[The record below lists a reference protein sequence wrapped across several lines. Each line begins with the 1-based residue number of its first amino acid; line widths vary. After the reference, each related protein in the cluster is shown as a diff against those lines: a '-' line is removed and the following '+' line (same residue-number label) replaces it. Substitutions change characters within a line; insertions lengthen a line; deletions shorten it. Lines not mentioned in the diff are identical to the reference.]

1 MTKKQKCLIPALLLG
16 ALILGGCGQTTN
28 SSSNTSSS
36 DAPSSSSSS
45 SKGGSSSSST
55 SATVTS
61 IAVVEG
67 LNASYQQNVSVDL
80 ANVVVKATYSD
91 ATSKNVKQADGVTF
105 SVSKVDT
112 SVVGENFSFTISF
125 GGKSV
130 VWTYAVI
137 AQATPSNVLIKSG
150 LATSYSLNDVVDISA
165 ITATVTY
172 SDGSSKDVNQGTGLT
187 FSVTSIDTSTLGTFQ
202 FTYSFEKVSG
212 NWEYTVNSWTIAT
225 FDNPDFVSKWEAAK
239 SATGDYGYSR
249 TTDAFTVGNINAF
262 KFLPEMTAVDP
273 KTKKPVSISAY
284 HSNSTLEILGSD
296 GTTYTVLDAQ
306 TLGTYC
312 SINEFTSTYQFTAS
326 AIGHSFRLTVK
337 PVTDASE
344 DFSLTFNFAV
354 ADGYNVY
361 SAKDLAVLAQRG
373 FDARF
378 VDATSTMTAE
388 QVKAKMWLDF
398 RTQKGIPELP
408 KLAGV
413 YFMNDIKLNHDDFPA
428 DCFWTAESLTNFSDF
443 KNSGMDFSKFVF
455 YKHVSSEGVITYTTE
470 NNGGDKLSLIGSIKD
485 GNIIT
490 WQNAESHSFTMMGN
504 YFSLDATTD
513 SSFRMIIDS
522 EHDGNDRLN
531 ALLSD
536 GITADT
542 AAISHAGLFAT
553 MEDSATDDALIK
565 AAGVDRLSYFANNHT
580 NKPTYHDA
588 IKDLS
593 AKGNASLSED
603 PSYMGGLVFYK
614 SEGYTQMDV
623 DNVIAN
629 GWYQTLILS
638 YFDYKYVSNC
648 KFYDDFNSTIFS
660 WGGKVYVS
668 NSVLRQAGGPCLIG
682 TYVDYGQ
689 SSAAQRFDDKG
700 NCYGFYAQMT
710 VTGSKVNSLLAGTEA
725 WFKINHATAYVA
737 GLKQLSQLIAA
748 ADDSDHVIFNS
759 ASNFNAVGV
768 LINAYDN
775 IMAPMVGCTMT
786 IDSTIG
792 LDFNGTLIQTLKAG
806 GASSAPA
813 FQDNLGNAAIYNP
826 NASSTQLYNPLT
838 ASLVPYFAVSGSSF
852 FKGQYLNLYYPD
864 PTSTGGYLGIM
875 VNLIAQAA

>member
-522 EHDGNDRLN
+522 EHGEEEPLRPIKDKVSLGI
-531 ALLSD
+531 ALGCL
-536 GITADT
+536 GGCIVAL
-542 AAISHAGLFAT
+542 AISNYIHLE
-553 MEDSATDDALIK
+553 MYLL
-565 AAGVDRLSYFANNHT
+565 AAGFMAVDLLALMIVGLVR
-580 NKPTYHDA
+580 
-588 IKDLS
+588 KDLHIFPKM
-593 AKGNASLSED
+593 AKRVPYEVIPFVLSMFAFVLALNNYGVTANIANWLDGD
-603 PSYMGGLVFYK
+603 PSLLKYGLASFL
-614 SEGYTQMDV
+614 TCD
-623 DNVIAN
+623 
-629 GWYQTLILS
+629 LI
-638 YFDYKYVSNC
+638 N
-648 KFYDDFNSTIFS
+648 NIPM
-660 WGGKVYVS
+660 
-668 NSVLRQAGGPCLIG
+668 SVLF
-682 TYVDYGQ
+682 
-689 SSAAQRFDDKG
+689 SSI
-700 NCYGFYAQMT
+700 
-710 VTGSKVNSLLAGTEA
+710 VSV
-725 WFKINHATAYVA
+725 
-737 GLKQLSQLIAA
+737 
-748 ADDSDHVIFNS
+748 
-759 ASNFNAVGV
+759 
-768 LINAYDN
+768 
-775 IMAPMVGCTMT
+775 
-786 IDSTIG
+786 
-792 LDFNGTLIQTLKAG
+792 NGT
-806 GASSAPA
+806 
-813 FQDNLGNAAIYNP
+813 NLGNVYACIAGSNLG
-826 NASSTQLYNPLT
+826 ALLT
-838 ASLVPYFAVSGSSF
+838 PIGALA
-852 FKGQYLNLYYPD
+852 
-864 PTSTGGYLGIM
+864 GIM
-875 VNLIAQAA
+875 GPRTIF